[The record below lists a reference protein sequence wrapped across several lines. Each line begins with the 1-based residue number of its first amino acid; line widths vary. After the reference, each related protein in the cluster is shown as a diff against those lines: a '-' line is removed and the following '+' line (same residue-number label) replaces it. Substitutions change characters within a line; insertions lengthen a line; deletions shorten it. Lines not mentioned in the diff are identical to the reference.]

1 MPAIKGKSNQNCFRN
16 SKAESCLKDPP
27 AFFVF
32 PHVFEYL
39 EFTQLSNHDVNLL
52 YSTVVLEYL
61 EFTQLSNK
69 KATRASPMMF

>member
-39 EFTQLSNHDVNLL
+39 EFTQLSNYYPLFN
-52 YSTVVLEYL
+52 YFAEVLEYL
-61 EFTQLSNK
+61 EFTQLSNLK
-69 KATRASPMMF
+69 FEKAGQ